1 MKRIISMAVLIAT
14 LFMLVGCNVET
25 TEVEIV
31 GHQEVEVLQNRTLK
45 TVYYLEVKRTD
56 GLDDVTYFVRVD
68 YKPKLFN
75 AFEIEYPIGTLLVV
89 NVSDLKDRK

>member
-25 TEVEIV
+25 IEVEIV

-56 GLDDVTYFVRVD
+56 GLDDVTYLVRVD
-68 YKPKLFN
+68 YKPTLFN
-75 AFEIEYPIGTLLVV
+75 AFEIEYPKGTLLVV
-89 NVSDLKDRK
+89 NVSALKERK